1 MPLAVNVGGRV
12 FHASED
18 TLRRCGSFLLRA
30 FLFAEWIP
38 GVLLLSR
45 KWYIL
50 WSVGI
55 RDMVAVD
62 RRFTSDQWWKNMLTL
77 PKWLPPHLK

>member
-30 FLFAEWIP
+30 FLFAGSNDLMDSRIVFFGP
-38 GVLLLSR
+38 GN
-45 KWYIL
+45 
-50 WSVGI
+50 G
-55 RDMVAVD
+55 
-62 RRFTSDQWWKNMLTL
+62 TSFGQLE
-77 PKWLPPHLK
+77 

>member
-30 FLFAEWIP
+30 FLNTEFFSQ
-38 GVLLLSR
+38 GL
-45 KWYIL
+45 
-50 WSVGI
+50 
-55 RDMVAVD
+55 RDFRM
-62 RRFTSDQWWKNMLTL
+62 
-77 PKWLPPHLK
+77 